1 MPKRTRPPTIIT
13 LPASSPPPLPP
24 TSPTTNT
31 FLAERFGPAAGPRK
45 RWLIY
50 FVTGNPG
57 LVGYYDLFLSHLHF
71 LLTAH
76 PTLAPRHAF
85 DVFARSLSGFEAR
98 GAESAGGSVW
108 PANAKDGRARAG
120 SKRGWGR
127 LKRPPFGLRE
137 QVDGVEWALW
147 DHVRGMR
154 EEGEEEYDDGDGE
167 RFGSGSGS
175 SSAVLVNGVGGEEGE
190 GGDDDEAHGKEGEE
204 TRVVVIG
211 HSVGAYMALEVVKRW
226 RESLKVKQRRAREK
240 SEKEE
245 AVDGPVTMLDA
256 SAYAEDADVEEK
268 EGGRIVG
275 GVCLFPTVTHIAK
288 SSSGMKLTM
297 LLESLPTLPVLASV
311 LAHVL
316 TFFFPTLL
324 LAELLALVL
333 AHPPDAARTTA
344 EFLKSPHGVRQAL
357 HLAADELLSITADR
371 WDDEVWGSSSASSS
385 AAAATT
391 GPSPAVGAVPPRT
404 KLFFL
409 FGKDDHWVA
418 DETRDELMRERGRT
432 RAQRGEAERWR
443 PVMEVDETGIP
454 HGFCIVAERV
464 ARYIEEIVRQ
474 ETV

>member
-1 MPKRTRPPTIIT
+1 MPPRTRPPTIIT

-98 GAESAGGSVW
+98 GCEAAGGSVW

-147 DHVRGMR
+147 DHVRGMA
-154 EEGEEEYDDGDGE
+154 EEGYEDGGE
-167 RFGSGSGS
+167 RWGSG
-175 SSAVLVNGVGGEEGE
+175 SAVLVNGAGEEE
-190 GGDDDEAHGKEGEE
+190 VDEKEREGEE

-226 RESLKVKQRRAREK
+226 REALKVKQQRKAGG
-240 SEKEE
+240 EKEKE
-245 AVDGPVTMLDA
+245 AGGAVTMLNA
-256 SAYAEDADVEEK
+256 VVNGVSDADVEEK

-288 SSSGMKLTM
+288 SRSGMKLTM
-297 LLESLPTLPVLASV
+297 LLESLPTLPVLASL

-324 LAELLALVL
+324 LTELLALLL

-357 HLAADELLSITADR
+357 HMAADELQTITHDR
-371 WDDEVWGSSSASSS
+371 WDEEVWGASD
-385 AAAATT
+385 
-391 GPSPAVGAVPPRT
+391 PSPVEVPRP

-418 DETRDELMRERGRT
+418 DETRDELMAARGR
-432 RAQRGEAERWR
+432 ARGERSDGERWK
-443 PVMEVDETGIP
+443 PVMEVDDGGIP
-454 HGFCIVAERV
+454 HGFCIDPNHSITVAEKV

-474 ETV
+474 EAV